1 MTVKDKSFKDLQES
15 LENNA
20 VITDGAKYDFL
31 TFAQLIDK
39 NYEATWFHQ
48 IIADLLEEA
57 YEAIVNKIKL
67 RIILSIPPRHGKSH
81 TASILFPAWL
91 LGKKPDSKIIL
102 SNYSSELSEKMGLLA
117 RDVMNSQEYSSI
129 FPEIKIRKDV
139 KAKRKWM
146 TNKGGSFYG
155 VGIGGSV
162 TGTGAEV
169 IIIDDPHKDRAEAES
184 DVTRKSVWEYFQST
198 LYSRLEGPGVVIV
211 IMQRWHADDL
221 VGRLMEQQLQ
231 FEAEGKENY
240 DKWRIINFPAIA
252 EEDEY
257 FEGRLVRKQGEAL
270 WPDKFPISV
279 LDNIKTKSLYNW
291 FSQYQQNPIATEFQE
306 FKESYFRSYEQK
318 DLLNKSLTYYTLCDP
333 AISQDKDAD
342 NSVILTVAKDRF
354 SENIYRIREDAGHYT
369 PEKVID
375 LIFKHVN
382 DYKSK
387 KVALEQVAFQKMLK
401 YSIEERQRKEETYF
415 SILET
420 KRGNKEERIRGLIPL
435 YERGVIFH
443 SPVADKEYEEE
454 LLQFPR
460 GRRDDRADCM
470 SFMLDIM
477 DNTRRS
483 KSAKQFKPRIRS
495 YFSMDRGE

>member
-1 MTVKDKSFKDLQES
+1 MTEKKKSFRDLQES
-15 LENNA
+15 LEYNA

-39 NYEATWFHQ
+39 NYDATWFHQ
-48 IIADLLEEA
+48 IIADVLEEA
-57 YEAIVNKIKL
+57 HDAIVNKKKL

-81 TASILFPAWL
+81 TASVLFPAWL
-91 LGKKPDSKIIL
+91 LGKRPETKVIL

-117 RDVMNSQEYSSI
+117 RDVMNSNEYASI

-155 VGIGGSV
+155 VGVGGSV
-162 TGTGAEV
+162 TGTGADV
-169 IIIDDPHKDRAEAES
+169 IIVDDPHKDRAEAES
-184 DVTRKSVWEYFQST
+184 ELSRKNVWDYFQST
-198 LYSRLEGPGVVIV
+198 LYSRLEGPGVIIV
-211 IMQRWHADDL
+211 IMQRWHVDDL
-221 VGRLMEQQLQ
+221 VGKLNEQQLKFQ
-231 FEAEGKENY
+231 EEGKENY
-240 DKWRIINFPAIA
+240 DQWKIINFPAIA

-257 FEGRLVRKQGEAL
+257 YEGRLTRKQGEAL
-270 WPDKFPISV
+270 WPEKFPLDV

-306 FKESYFRSYEQK
+306 FKDAYFRNYEQK
-318 DLLNKSLTYYTLCDP
+318 DLLNKSLTYYTLSDP
-333 AISQDKDAD
+333 AISQSKEAD
-342 NSVILTVAKDRF
+342 NSVVLTVAKDRF
-354 SENIYRIREDAGHYT
+354 SENIYRVREDAGHFT
-369 PEKVID
+369 PEQIID

-387 KVALEQVAFQKMLK
+387 KVVLEQVAFQKMLRF
-401 YSIEERQRKEETYF
+401 SLEERQRKEETYF
-415 SILET
+415 SIIET
-420 KRGNKEERIRGLIPL
+420 KRGNKEERIRGLLPL

-443 SPVADKEYEEE
+443 HPIRDKEYEEE

-470 SFMLDIM
+470 SFMLDVL
-477 DNTRRS
+477 DNTK
-483 KSAKQFKPRIRS
+483 KSRAAKQFKPRIKS
-495 YFSMDRGE
+495 YFSRNN